1 MSDASHRHDTSPW
14 QHRHDWATD
23 RSASAR
29 RTHAVI
35 VITLVTMAA
44 EIAAGW
50 WWQSMALLADGW
62 HMGTHA
68 VAIGVAALAYALAR
82 RWAGD
87 ARFSLGP
94 WKIEVLGAYT
104 SALLLGVVAVAIA
117 VESGLRLA
125 SPRPV
130 DYEPSLWVAGVG
142 LAVNL
147 VCAWLLHA
155 PGDAAAPQGVHAPHD
170 HHHDHGHSHDP
181 APGPGASSDLNLKAA
196 YLHVLSDA
204 ATSVLAIGALLAG
217 KYAGIVWLDPVMGL
231 VGAALIAWWSRGLLA
246 HTAKILL
253 DREMDHPLAEQ
264 LRQRLEADG
273 DARVADLHLW
283 RVGDESFAAHAT
295 LVADQP
301 LAADAY
307 RARMADLSALAH
319 VSIEV
324 NRCPQA
330 GAG

>member
-1 MSDASHRHDTSPW
+1 M
-14 QHRHDWATD
+14 
-23 RSASAR
+23 
-29 RTHAVI
+29 
-35 VITLVTMAA
+35 
-44 EIAAGW
+44 
-50 WWQSMALLADGW
+50 
-62 HMGTHA
+62 
-68 VAIGVAALAYALAR
+68 
-82 RWAGD
+82 
-87 ARFSLGP
+87 
-94 WKIEVLGAYT
+94 
-104 SALLLGVVAVAIA
+104 
-117 VESGLRLA
+117 
-125 SPRPV
+125 
-130 DYEPSLWVAGVG
+130 
-142 LAVNL
+142 
-147 VCAWLLHA
+147 
-155 PGDAAAPQGVHAPHD
+155 
-170 HHHDHGHSHDP
+170 
-181 APGPGASSDLNLKAA
+181 
-196 YLHVLSDA
+196 
-204 ATSVLAIGALLAG
+204 LAG

-283 RVGDESFAAHAT
+283 RVGDERFAAHAT

-330 GAG
+330 NAG